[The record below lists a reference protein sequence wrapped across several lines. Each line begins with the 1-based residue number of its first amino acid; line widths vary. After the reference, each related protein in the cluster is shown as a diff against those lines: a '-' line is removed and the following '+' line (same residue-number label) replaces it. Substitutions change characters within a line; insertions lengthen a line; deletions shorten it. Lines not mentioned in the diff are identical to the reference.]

1 MRLASRVY
9 LLGSLAHLWLGDAWQ
24 REWAPYNLLY
34 VLGLVALV
42 SLGPVALAWLLC
54 ALGALGPLLFARD
67 VLTQSVILCLM
78 ATSALVACLRIDPTV
93 DASHERSASAKA
105 DQTLQAWHA
114 MTIVVYALAALHK
127 LNLDFFNPAV
137 SCAQYGWGKLLAYW
151 GIPLVTPSLKWLL
164 PVTIIATELLIAA
177 LLWLRPRWA
186 WTLAIAFHIPLTLTM
201 APAFAF
207 VMAIGHAA
215 SLTTQAKDTL
225 LKHWQSQRLKLLLG
239 AALIT
244 FISQARHYLVTHD
257 ELLPTMMLKECL
269 MWAMLG
275 LSIRYQLKVRGD
287 DQREPTPRRRFGALA
302 WVFALLM
309 LGNGLTPYLGVQAQH
324 AGAMLSNLRID
335 RGCWNSL
342 LIPEALRLTD
352 DYVRIDRVQF
362 AKPGGER
369 YQQAYEQTLRS
380 QLWSPPQL
388 RQMRRNWCK
397 PQARPFTLEG
407 SYRQRRFVI
416 KDLCDPQAPWAFAD
430 DGIFG
435 VELFPDAIRFQKN
448 LQKTCPQVCIH

>member
-1 MRLASRVY
+1 MRLTSRVY
-9 LLGSLAHLWLGDAWQ
+9 IIGSLAHLWLGDAWQ

-34 VLGLVALV
+34 VLGLVGLGV
-42 SLGPVALAWLLC
+42 WGPVALAWLLC

-78 ATSALVACLRIDPTV
+78 ASSALIACLRINPEATPDL
-93 DASHERSASAKA
+93 ASSSTAQAER
-105 DQTLQAWHA
+105 TLQAWHA
-114 MTIVVYALAALHK
+114 MTIVVYLLAALHK
-127 LNLDFFNPAV
+127 LNADFFNPTV
-137 SCAQYGWGKLLAYW
+137 SCAQYGWGKLLSYW
-151 GIPLVTPSLKWLL
+151 GVLPLTPSWAWLL
-164 PVTIIATELLIAA
+164 PVTIILTELMIAA

-215 SLTTQAKDTL
+215 SISTKAKTQL
-225 LKHWQSQRLKLLLG
+225 LELWRRHRIKLLLSAG
-239 AALIT
+239 SIT
-244 FISQARHYLVTHD
+244 AISQIQHHLATQD
-257 ELLPTMMLKECL
+257 ELLPTMMLKEL
-269 MWAMLG
+269 AMWAMLG
-275 LSIRYQLKVRGD
+275 LSLLYLRRPPHS
-287 DQREPTPRRRFGALA
+287 EPTTPRRLGALA

-309 LGNGLTPYLGVQAQH
+309 LGNGLSPYLGIQAQH

-342 LIPEALRLTD
+342 VMPEAIRLTE
-352 DYVRIDRVQF
+352 DYVRVERAQF
-362 AKPGGER
+362 GDER
-369 YQQAYEQTLRS
+369 YQRTYELTLKS

-397 PQARPFTLEG
+397 PHARPFTLEG
-407 SYRQRRFVI
+407 SYRERRFI
-416 KDLCDPQAPWAFAD
+416 IQDLCDPLEPWAFED

-435 VELFPDAIRFQKN
+435 VELLPNALRFQKN